1 MRTSTPAVC
10 TRPPPFLWRPGD
22 KATVLRK
29 FLAHVTTTLSAHRSV
44 CDIDNALKNG
54 NHRSLI
60 KITGVKSLLSCD
72 VEEKYQKLTP
82 VDCLDSLRKPIY
94 PRDRALGGLKAL
106 RHGPPTRKQLASKSG
121 QCSIIVSDWSKI
133 SFNFTAFPHEN
144 YACG

>member
-22 KATVLRK
+22 EATVLRK

-82 VDCLDSLRKPIY
+82 VDCLDSLRKPTLETE
-94 PRDRALGGLKAL
+94 P
-106 RHGPPTRKQLASKSG
+106 
-121 QCSIIVSDWSKI
+121 
-133 SFNFTAFPHEN
+133 
-144 YACG
+144 